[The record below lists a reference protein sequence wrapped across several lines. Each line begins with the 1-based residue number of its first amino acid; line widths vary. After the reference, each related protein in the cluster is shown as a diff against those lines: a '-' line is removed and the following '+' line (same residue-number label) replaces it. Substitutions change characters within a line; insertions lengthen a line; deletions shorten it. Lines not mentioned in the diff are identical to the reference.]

1 MTAVKDFVPD
11 NLNDDPNYPYQ
22 LTSHLDQSGLKDQR
36 AKAVK
41 NIATA
46 GSSVP
51 QASTLRAGNTVTR
64 ATPATELTTRV
75 GTDFQVKRVDVNF
88 PSTSVAVNGT
98 RQLTPTITPTW
109 ATTKTVSYVSSA
121 PGVAT
126 VSAAGLVTGVAVG
139 TANVTITSTDQAKTV
154 VSVVKVTA
162 V

>member
-1 MTAVKDFVPD
+1 MTSVKDFVPD
-11 NLNDDPNYPYQ
+11 NLNDDPNYTYQ
-22 LTSHLDQSGLKDQR
+22 LTSHMDQANLKDQR
-36 AKAVK
+36 AKAIK

-51 QASTLRAGNTVTR
+51 QASTMRAGNTVAR
-64 ATPATELTTRV
+64 ATPAAELTTRV
-75 GTDFQVKRVDVNF
+75 GNDLKVQRVDVNLA
-88 PSTSVAVNGT
+88 STSVAVNGT
-98 RQLTPTITPTW
+98 RQLSVIVTPAW

-126 VSAAGLVTGVAVG
+126 VTAAGLVTGVAVG
-139 TANVTITSTDQAKTV
+139 TTNVTVTSTDQAKTA